1 MKELLAEIALRASK
15 VVAAALLGLVV
26 YALMTGVLGATG
38 SPQLALEAFIAG
50 AVIILLFE
58 SSPI

>member
-1 MKELLAEIALRASK
+1 MKELLAEIGLRAMK
-15 VVAAALLGLVV
+15 VVAAALVGLLV
-26 YALMTGVLGATG
+26 YALMTGVFGATG

-50 AVIILLFE
+50 AVIVLLFE

>member
-1 MKELLAEIALRASK
+1 MKELLAEIALRAAK
-15 VVAAALLGLVV
+15 VVAAALLGVVV
-26 YALMTGVLGATG
+26 YALLTGVFGATG

-50 AVIILLFE
+50 AVIVLLLE

>member
-1 MKELLAEIALRASK
+1 MKELFAEIALRASK

-26 YALMTGVLGATG
+26 YALMTAVFGATG
-38 SPQLALEAFIAG
+38 SPQLGLEAFIAG

>member
-1 MKELLAEIALRASK
+1 MKELLAEIALRAAK
-15 VVAAALLGLVV
+15 VVLAALIGLLV
-26 YALMTGVLGATG
+26 YALVTSVLGATG

-50 AVIILLFE
+50 AVIVLLLE

>member
-1 MKELLAEIALRASK
+1 VKELLAEIALRAAK
-15 VVAAALLGLVV
+15 VVLAAIIGLLV
-26 YALMTGVLGATG
+26 YALVTGVLGASG

-50 AVIILLFE
+50 AVIVLLLE